1 MNYEKCILRKCDM
14 CKLKNKCF
22 KDYNEKT
29 EKNNK
34 KKLKEI
40 NK

>member
-1 MNYEKCILRKCDM
+1 M
-14 CKLKNKCF
+14 CRYKNKCF
-22 KDYNEKT
+22 KDYDRKN

-34 KKLKEI
+34 KNLKSI

>member
-1 MNYEKCILRKCDM
+1 MKFERCILRKCDM
-14 CKLKNKCF
+14 CRYKNKCF
-22 KDYNEKT
+22 KDYDRKN

-34 KKLKEI
+34 KKLKSI